1 MPVIQMLRT
10 LRSLSAGA
18 LTLAAA
24 LAAAGQSLAAEPTG
38 YTLGT
43 GDKVRVT
50 VYNEKDL
57 SGEFDVSDQGTVA
70 LPLIGQVAVRG
81 KSPREV
87 ERHITEAYGKDYLV
101 NPQVNVEVLNYRPF
115 YIMGEVKNP
124 GSYAYVNGMNVLNA
138 VALAGGYTPRA
149 RKAPVYVKRG
159 DRPSEEQTLGDDA
172 LVMPGDV
179 IRVAERFF

>member
-1 MPVIQMLRT
+1 MTSML
-10 LRSLSAGA
+10 G
-18 LTLAAA
+18 TLARLTAA
-24 LAAAGQSLAAEPTG
+24 ILILTMSLLAEGRSLAADPTG

-57 SGEFDVSDQGTVA
+57 SGEFDVSDQGTIA
-70 LPLIGQVAVRG
+70 LPLIGQIAVRG

-87 ERHITEAYGKDYLV
+87 ERGITEAYGKDYLV

-149 RKAPVYVKRG
+149 RKDRVYVKRG
-159 DRPSEEQTLGDDA
+159 DKPAEELVFGEDA
-172 LVMPGDV
+172 FVMPGDV